1 MQARRKPKE
10 IISRPLYLLLK
21 GMPRTNT
28 EAFRKRHEKA
38 LAQARRL
45 EALIAQWLESLEQ
58 GPNYDPERDEFLE
71 QMTAIVEGHSPN
83 DRSQMTI
90 ARAVIL
96 ARQGRVSDVRKWV
109 VSFGIDALNGVADE
123 VIQAAVSKKPKTP
136 RSKWPV
142 QCTAGDVALLELL
155 NAAGVSRR
163 ARSPGRGDRQGRPQ

>member
-1 MQARRKPKE
+1 MRARSKPKE

-21 GMPRTNT
+21 GMPRTST

-45 EALIAQWLESLEQ
+45 EALVAQWLESLEQ

-71 QMTAIVEGHSPN
+71 QMSAIVEGHSPN

-90 ARAVIL
+90 VRAVIL

-109 VSFGIDALNGVADE
+109 VSFGIDALNDVAD
-123 VIQAAVSKKPKTP
+123 
-136 RSKWPV
+136 
-142 QCTAGDVALLELL
+142 
-155 NAAGVSRR
+155 
-163 ARSPGRGDRQGRPQ
+163 